1 MNNNGINLDRKSLKA
16 LRLIQLND
24 IEQIVLY
31 LSAIE
36 RCEDVLLTPSGI
48 LPEISDADKLETL
61 ALMRYLKKDLI
72 TLISIS
78 DERE

>member
-1 MNNNGINLDRKSLKA
+1 MNINGVQLSKKALKA
-16 LRLIQLND
+16 LRMMQSND
-24 IEQIVLY
+24 SEQIALY
-31 LSAIE
+31 LSAID

-61 ALMRYLKKDLI
+61 ALMRYLKKDLT

-78 DERE
+78 DE

>member
-1 MNNNGINLDRKSLKA
+1 MNINGVQLSKKA
-16 LRLIQLND
+16 LKTLRLMQSND
-24 IEQIVLY
+24 SEQIALY
-31 LSAIE
+31 LSAID

-61 ALMRYLKKDLI
+61 ALMRHLKKDLT

-78 DERE
+78 DE

>member
-1 MNNNGINLDRKSLKA
+1 MNINGVQLSKNALKT
-16 LRLIQLND
+16 LRLMQSND
-24 IEQIVLY
+24 SEQIALY
-31 LSAIE
+31 LSDID

-61 ALMRYLKKDLI
+61 ALMRYLKKDLT

-78 DERE
+78 DE

>member
-1 MNNNGINLDRKSLKA
+1 MNIKGVNLTNKSLKV
-16 LRLIQLND
+16 LRLMQSND
-24 IEQIVLY
+24 SEQIALY
-31 LSAIE
+31 LSALE

-61 ALMRYLKKDLI
+61 ALMRYLKKDLT

-78 DERE
+78 DE

>member
-1 MNNNGINLDRKSLKA
+1 MNINGVQLSKKA
-16 LRLIQLND
+16 LKVLRLMQSND
-24 IEQIVLY
+24 SEQIALY
-31 LSAIE
+31 LSAID

-61 ALMRYLKKDLI
+61 ALMRYLKKDLT

-78 DERE
+78 DE

>member
-1 MNNNGINLDRKSLKA
+1 MNIKGVNLTNRSLKV
-16 LRLIQLND
+16 LRLMQSND
-24 IEQIVLY
+24 SEQIALY
-31 LSAIE
+31 LSALE

-48 LPEISDADKLETL
+48 LPDISDADKLETL

-78 DERE
+78 DE

>member
-1 MNNNGINLDRKSLKA
+1 MNIKGVSLTNRSLKV
-16 LRLIQLND
+16 LRLMQSND
-24 IEQIVLY
+24 SEQIALY
-31 LSAIE
+31 LSALE

-61 ALMRYLKKDLI
+61 ALMRYLKKDLT

-78 DERE
+78 DE

>member
-1 MNNNGINLDRKSLKA
+1 MNINGVQLSKKA
-16 LRLIQLND
+16 LKTLRLMQSND
-24 IEQIVLY
+24 SEQIALY
-31 LSAIE
+31 LSAID

-61 ALMRYLKKDLI
+61 ALMRYLKKDLT

-78 DERE
+78 DE

>member
-1 MNNNGINLDRKSLKA
+1 MNINGVQLSKNALKT
-16 LRLIQLND
+16 LRLMQSND
-24 IEQIVLY
+24 SEQIALY
-31 LSAIE
+31 LSAID

-61 ALMRYLKKDLI
+61 ALMRYLKKDLT

-78 DERE
+78 DE

>member
-1 MNNNGINLDRKSLKA
+1 MNINGVQLSKKALKA
-16 LRLIQLND
+16 LRLMQSND
-24 IEQIVLY
+24 SELIALY
-31 LSAIE
+31 LSAID

-61 ALMRYLKKDLI
+61 ALMRYLKKDLT

-78 DERE
+78 DE

>member
-1 MNNNGINLDRKSLKA
+1 MNINGVQLSKKA
-16 LRLIQLND
+16 LKTLRLMQSND
-24 IEQIVLY
+24 SEQIALY
-31 LSAIE
+31 LSAID

-61 ALMRYLKKDLI
+61 ALIRYLKKDLT

-78 DERE
+78 DE

>member
-1 MNNNGINLDRKSLKA
+1 MNIKGVNLTNRSLKV
-16 LRLIQLND
+16 LRLMQSND
-24 IEQIVLY
+24 SEQIALY
-31 LSAIE
+31 LSALE

-61 ALMRYLKKDLI
+61 ALMRYLKKDLT

-78 DERE
+78 DE